1 MIYIN
6 KDWQLIIIIIIFKKS
21 ALQGWKTADAFY
33 QSEYP
38 KPHEANSKKE
48 LGKRKRENS
57 RRQKGR
63 EQLTPTKSIG
73 PALKIHIA
81 FPHHRT
87 RYHQDR
93 SIEIPN
99 EVLIKV
105 LRYCKVLQARPTKY
119 YSNSISFPKD
129 HTTH

>member
-1 MIYIN
+1 MLLMIYIN

-63 EQLTPTKSIG
+63 EQLTPMKKHRRCSLN
-73 PALKIHIA
+73 PPVLY
-81 FPHHRT
+81 HRT
-87 RYHQDR
+87 HIQYVFNMHNICLFLFSTINFFSCTQ
-93 SIEIPN
+93 SGS
-99 EVLIKV
+99 
-105 LRYCKVLQARPTKY
+105 YM
-119 YSNSISFPKD
+119 
-129 HTTH
+129 